1 MFYTLRRLYK
11 AGRLTEANLT
21 VAVSL
26 NWINEIQK
34 EQIMAS

>member
-11 AGRLTEANLT
+11 AGRLIEANLT